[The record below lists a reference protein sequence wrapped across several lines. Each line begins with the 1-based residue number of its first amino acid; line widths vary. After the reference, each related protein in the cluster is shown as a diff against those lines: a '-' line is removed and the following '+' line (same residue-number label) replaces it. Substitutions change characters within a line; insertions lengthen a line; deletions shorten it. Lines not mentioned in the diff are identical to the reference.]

1 MPNFSILNHFCS
13 LLVYSCLFLGAG
25 GGGGRCGG
33 GFPLPFHQAFG
44 SSTTCLQPKFS
55 QRQNRKLL
63 LDMKYLKFTYMKH
76 FISYLGSSLKKCV
89 FWIKAWTLPQQKFPA
104 CAPACGIYL
113 PRKTFIQTFTLIENN
128 FRGLSSS
135 RKDCTPCCFVFEQ
148 TSHEFLF
155 FNFFSRCIF
164 NSVRDVMLTQQEPE
178 TVAPKK
184 SSIISS
190 LRSRSGRED
199 LISPLP
205 FADTFGSRFRKI
217 SDIVVQASKESVPGV
232 RKPSILTSTLE
243 VRNAEPDW
251 HSHLPNNLAVAV
263 TSEQGETLELI
274 TKVTSITRLKIT
286 GNRKGHDRL
295 IGSILAR

>member
-1 MPNFSILNHFCS
+1 M
-13 LLVYSCLFLGAG
+13 
-25 GGGGRCGG
+25 
-33 GFPLPFHQAFG
+33 
-44 SSTTCLQPKFS
+44 
-55 QRQNRKLL
+55 
-63 LDMKYLKFTYMKH
+63 
-76 FISYLGSSLKKCV
+76 LKKCV
-89 FWIKAWTLPQQKFPA
+89 FWIKAWTLPQQKFLA

-178 TVAPKK
+178 TVAQKK

-217 SDIVVQASKESVPGV
+217 SDIVVQASKESDTGV
-232 RKPSILTSTLE
+232 RKPSILTSTLDA
-243 VRNAEPDW
+243 RNAEPDW
-251 HSHLPNNLAVAV
+251 HSHLPNNFAVAV

-274 TKVTSITRLKIT
+274 TKVTSVTRLKIT